1 MAGASIGVGF
11 HAAAASGYPPHMAHL
26 YQQQH
31 QNQQNPP
38 PHQQR
43 DFHPPMPGVSGLANI
58 SSAHLNPPPSS
69 SVGGYAGRKEKG
81 YALTSKV
88 TRQVGDV
95 RRRVI
100 ATLDH
105 VEELRFR

>member
-1 MAGASIGVGF
+1 MWPYAHVKGLWGADYTSLGRPSCLRRRY
-11 HAAAASGYPPHMAHL
+11 HA
-26 YQQQH
+26 
-31 QNQQNPP
+31 
-38 PHQQR
+38 
-43 DFHPPMPGVSGLANI
+43 
-58 SSAHLNPPPSS
+58 S

-81 YALTSKV
+81 YALASKV
-88 TRQVGDV
+88 ARQVGNV